1 LLIKTETASGHFN
14 YQLFQW
20 NAPIAVARL
29 REYRLAFLQW
39 SVSSNRILDAP
50 LAELG
55 RERVKRHRKMA
66 NARTGSTPRSLWQTL
81 TMPSLGASDQLRDK
95 PELIAKKRQLGRE
108 RSLISQVLSSTGLR
122 RGKIASLLLRHLHFT
137 ESSIFINLNKNS
149 KENRKGNTVPFRDE
163 LAESL
168 RQWIVDRD
176 AATHEIYANIVSL
189 KFEDEVA

>member
-1 LLIKTETASGHFN
+1 
-14 YQLFQW
+14 
-20 NAPIAVARL
+20 
-29 REYRLAFLQW
+29 
-39 SVSSNRILDAP
+39 
-50 LAELG
+50 
-55 RERVKRHRKMA
+55 
-66 NARTGSTPRSLWQTL
+66 
-81 TMPSLGASDQLRDK
+81 MPSLGASDQLRDK